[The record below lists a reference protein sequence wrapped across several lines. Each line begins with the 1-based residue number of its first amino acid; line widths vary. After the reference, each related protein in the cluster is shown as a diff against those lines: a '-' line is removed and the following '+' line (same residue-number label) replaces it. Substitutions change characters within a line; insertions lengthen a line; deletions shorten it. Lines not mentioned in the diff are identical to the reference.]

1 LFSGSSKNNGS
12 TNIPLPPLSSV
23 FPIEIGP
30 VSDTFVTGLIKL
42 KLKEVTMFELLEKAV
57 LTGLGALSLTQKKAE
72 EILAELKE
80 KYKLS
85 EEEGKAF
92 LDKVQGMAKEGRERI
107 AEIADAEV
115 KKVIERVGLVPRE
128 EFDRLQKR
136 LEELEKRLPGDDPG
150 APC

>member
-1 LFSGSSKNNGS
+1 
-12 TNIPLPPLSSV
+12 
-23 FPIEIGP
+23 
-30 VSDTFVTGLIKL
+30 
-42 KLKEVTMFELLEKAV
+42 MFELLEKAV

-72 EILAELKE
+72 EIVAELKE

-92 LDKVQGMAKEGRERI
+92 LEKVQGMAKEGRERI

-136 LEELEKRLPGDDPG
+136 LEELEKRMPGDDPG
-150 APC
+150 EPC